1 MALSLREILDRKCN
15 VPTAE
20 LIDDE
25 SLKQQYLYAA
35 RYYVRFK
42 LWPRAEY
49 TFSITDG
56 EYKFEF
62 DVDKI
67 ISVTDSQ
74 GNSVNYTFDNYVL
87 KVFNGS
93 GTYVVKVALS
103 INSAYINDLPF
114 ALENL
119 FYYSCKLAIG
129 ERLSFAKYTDMP
141 FEINASEWKNDGKEG
156 VDKWERFIQVN
167 RDEDPDNISDLKN
180 ESYSGLRFYTIL
192 GTQDNTIFF

>member
-15 VPTAE
+15 LPTAE
-20 LIDDE
+20 LIDDD

-35 RYYVRFK
+35 RYYVRYK
-42 LWPRAEY
+42 LWPRTDY

-62 DVDKI
+62 DVDKV
-67 ISVTDSQ
+67 ISVKDQQ
-74 GNSVNYTFDNYVL
+74 GNDVDYKFDNYVL
-87 KVFNGS
+87 KIFNGS
-93 GTYVVKVALS
+93 GTYVVTVALS
-103 INSAYINDLPF
+103 IESAYINDLPF

-141 FEINASEWKNDGKEG
+141 FEINASEWKSDGKEG
-156 VDKWERFIQVN
+156 VEKWENFIQIN

-180 ESYSGLRFYTIL
+180 ESYSGLGYYTIL
-192 GTQDNTIFF
+192 SGNISTIFM